1 MALPLMAAAGIAS
14 GGAGL
19 LGMGQGYKQFRS
31 GQRESRRNIGWLK
44 RMIEQLSERHRMED
58 IENVE
63 ENWQFGD
70 RGLGKE
76 RGRQLDTQQD
86 YEQGQAH
93 EQLRKEKKGRR
104 QAKNQFLLQMLQKG
118 AGSAAGILGGLS
130 QLEGAAPDL
139 DRLGIEATLGGSTT
153 GGGMDP
159 MLTQY
164 LPFLLRR

>member
-1 MALPLMAAAGIAS
+1 MALPLMAVAGLAS

-19 LGMGQGYKQFRS
+19 LNMGQNIKGFRS
-31 GQRESRRNIGWLK
+31 GQRESKRNIGWLK
-44 RMIEQLSERHRMED
+44 RMIEQLGERHRLED

-63 ENWQFGD
+63 ANWEFGD

-76 RGRQLDTQQD
+76 RGRQLDSQQG
-86 YEQGQAH
+86 YEAGQAN
-93 EQLRKEKKGRR
+93 EQLRRAKKGRR
-104 QAKNQFLLQMLQKG
+104 EARNQFLLQMLQKG

-130 QLEGAAPDL
+130 QLGGAE
-139 DRLGIEATLGGSTT
+139 EALANPLAASAGGEAF
-153 GGGMDP
+153 GGGLDP

>member
-1 MALPLMAAAGIAS
+1 MVLPLMGVAGLAA

-104 QAKNQFLLQMLQKG
+104 QAKNQFLLQMLQQG
-118 AGSAAGILGGLS
+118 AKTGAGILGGLS
-130 QLEGAAPDL
+130 QMGGGEELANPLAASA
-139 DRLGIEATLGGSTT
+139 GGEAF